1 MKYPN
6 LERDEPW
13 EKKKER
19 VFNDLREKGEKFIN
33 EHRKKLEKL
42 EKNKHSF

>member
-6 LERDEPW
+6 LERNESW

-19 VFNDLREKGEKFIN
+19 VFDDLRAKGEKFVDEN
-33 EHRKKLEKL
+33 RKKLEKL
-42 EKNKHSF
+42 EKNPSF